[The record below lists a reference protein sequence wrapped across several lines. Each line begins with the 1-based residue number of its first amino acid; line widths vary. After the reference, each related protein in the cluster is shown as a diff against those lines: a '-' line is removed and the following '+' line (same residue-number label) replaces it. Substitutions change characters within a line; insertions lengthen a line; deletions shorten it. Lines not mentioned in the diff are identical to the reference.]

1 MIATKDGAPMKQMC
15 TRNASTPN
23 FVEILMDRTTLR
35 RSAAPRVALIAHD
48 GRKHDLTEWATFNR
62 GTLARC
68 ELVATGTTGAMVA
81 EATGLSVDLLLS
93 GPLGGDAQ
101 VGAMLVDAKLDLV
114 VFFWDP
120 LTSQPH
126 DVDVKALLRLAVLY
140 NVPIACNRASA
151 DFLISSPLFLD
162 AGNLVQRRAEHT
174 SFRTTA

>member
-1 MIATKDGAPMKQMC
+1 MDRIVPRRGAP
-15 TRNASTPN
+15 
-23 FVEILMDRTTLR
+23 
-35 RSAAPRVALIAHD
+35 PRVALIAHD

-62 GTLARC
+62 GTLSRC

-81 EATGLSVDLLLS
+81 AATGLPVDLLLS

-101 VGAMLVDAKLDLV
+101 VGAMLVDAKLDLI

-162 AGNLVQRRAEHT
+162 AGHLVQRRSERVAAP
-174 SFRTTA
+174 TTP